1 MSLDMRRNIKYKT
14 RDMNVKWRGHEH
26 YLTKGS
32 VKIMR
37 KVIKAKYRIQMQKF
51 LATGDEDELYPV
63 TYGVGKSDAWR
74 WD

>member
-1 MSLDMRRNIKYKT
+1 
-14 RDMNVKWRGHEH
+14 
-26 YLTKGS
+26 
-32 VKIMR
+32 MR